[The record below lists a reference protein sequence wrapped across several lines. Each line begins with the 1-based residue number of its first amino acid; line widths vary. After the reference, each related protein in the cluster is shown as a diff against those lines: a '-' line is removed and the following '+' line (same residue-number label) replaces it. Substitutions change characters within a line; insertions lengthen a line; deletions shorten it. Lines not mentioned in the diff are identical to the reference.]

1 MGIVAIQLLPVV
13 GFVREDVAFKSTVMT
28 ETSASELELIVIILV
43 AAVKVSHV
51 GFEMT
56 APFYL

>member
-1 MGIVAIQLLPVV
+1 MAIQLLFVV
-13 GFVREDVAFKSTVMT
+13 GLVREDVAFKSTVMT

-51 GFEMT
+51 GFAMT